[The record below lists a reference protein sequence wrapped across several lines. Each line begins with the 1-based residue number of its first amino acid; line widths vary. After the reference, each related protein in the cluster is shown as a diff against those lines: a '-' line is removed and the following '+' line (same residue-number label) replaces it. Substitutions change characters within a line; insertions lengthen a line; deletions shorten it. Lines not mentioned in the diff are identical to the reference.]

1 MANEKLIN
9 YIVEIE
15 LVNQTLSNERNKREQ
30 KREGFGQIK
39 KKI

>member
-15 LVNQTLSNERNKREQ
+15 LVNQTLSNERNKRNKQ
-30 KREGFGQIK
+30 YLN
-39 KKI
+39 